1 MVPHALNSTY
11 SHGSSQI
18 LWVNGE
24 RVFHRDWRLDDD
36 GKRHAV
42 LLVAPAA
49 EGLPLVAGV

>member
-11 SHGSSQI
+11 SNGSSQI
-18 LWVNGE
+18 LWKNGE

-36 GKRHAV
+36 GKRRAV

-49 EGLPLVAGV
+49 